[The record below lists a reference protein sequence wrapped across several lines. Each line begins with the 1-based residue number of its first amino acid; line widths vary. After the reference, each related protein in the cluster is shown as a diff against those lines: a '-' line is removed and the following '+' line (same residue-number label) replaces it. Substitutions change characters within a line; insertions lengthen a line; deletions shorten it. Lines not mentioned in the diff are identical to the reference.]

1 MLLIIM
7 KRKYIYSTVLYL
19 VIPLVLVFCLKDES
33 YQDLLSYMIQNTIM
47 LHVLLT
53 LEIKNEKL

>member
-1 MLLIIM
+1 M

-19 VIPLVLVFCLKDES
+19 VIPLVYVFCLKDES

-47 LHVLLT
+47 LHVLLA